1 MLGLPDAMTDWTKLY
16 FLVEKRVS
24 PRLEQLTRTA
34 GFLDVVAVAN
44 GVSWM
49 ATRTVRDCGSSLVEG
64 LGLPSGRQLARLQQG
79 MAVLQT
85 HAEREMLGESA

>member
-49 ATRTVRDCGSSLVEG
+49 ATRTVRDCGSSLVEQQDHAIEFAFTG
-64 LGLPSGRQLARLQQG
+64 SPGQRKPQG
-79 MAVLQT
+79 MK
-85 HAEREMLGESA
+85 